1 MVCNI
6 CLHKYSLCSHTA
18 GTIYGSTL
26 VPATPN
32 TYHIHNS
39 NCPIIFVTRFLNYG
53 YGNKSIPIKNYSYS
67 SVWQIPMDAA
77 VNSWNSSNTSINFY
91 KCSNTNNKIT
101 VSPFS
106 FNEVGK
112 LKPIIVSG
120 TELVEFEIQLN
131 STTITNN
138 AVNLNNYIQSV
149 FVHELGHAIWLEGN
163 PTTTEDSIM
172 KYSRNRNTMIAPS
185 SFDEASVN
193 MKY

>member
-1 MVCNI
+1 M
-6 CLHKYSLCSHTA
+6 
-18 GTIYGSTL
+18 
-26 VPATPN
+26 
-32 TYHIHNS
+32 
-39 NCPIIFVTRFLNYG
+39 
-53 YGNKSIPIKNYSYS
+53 
-67 SVWQIPMDAA
+67 
-77 VNSWNSSNTSINFY
+77 NSWNSSNTSINFY